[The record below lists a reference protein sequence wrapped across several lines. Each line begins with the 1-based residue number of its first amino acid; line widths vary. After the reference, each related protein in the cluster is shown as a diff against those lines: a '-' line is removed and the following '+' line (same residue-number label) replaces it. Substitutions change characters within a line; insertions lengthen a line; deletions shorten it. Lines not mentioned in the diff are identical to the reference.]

1 MAAVLIIDDV
11 EHVRLL
17 LRSLLETAGHEITEA
32 GTGNEA
38 LAQMRSAPF
47 DLIVTDVI
55 MPDVD
60 GIAVIKEAR
69 EVCPTAKI
77 LAISGGSA
85 DLSANLSLKMGEM
98 FGADAVLFKPFDNKH
113 FLQTV
118 GRLLSQHPF
127 VWHDA

>member
-17 LRSLLETAGHEITEA
+17 LRSLLETVGHDVTEA

-38 LAQMRSAPF
+38 LSRMRAIQF

-69 EVCPTAKI
+69 EVSPEAKI

-118 GRLLSQHPF
+118 SRLLSQHPY